1 MKTKEQLIS
10 FENKVKE
17 LFAAGELPFLVHMCG
32 GNEDQLIDIFSKA
45 KPGDWFFSTHRNHY
59 HYLLSG
65 GNEEALLNRIKDGR
79 SMFVFDRARNF
90 LTSSILAGTACI
102 ASGVAFQLKQE
113 RSSNRVW
120 CFIGDGAEEEGH
132 FYEAV
137 LMAHGNDLP
146 VTFIIEDNDRSV
158 DTPKAVRTHGKR
170 IEWPSCVVRY
180 TYKPTY
186 PHAGAGLPP
195 GSVKFKPAIVS
206 KYAS

>member
-1 MKTKEQLIS
+1 MKTKKELIE
-10 FENKVKE
+10 FEYRVKE
-17 LFAAGELPFLVHMCG
+17 LFAAGELPFLVHMSG
-32 GNEDQLIDIFSKA
+32 GNEDQLINILSRA
-45 KPGDWFFSTHRNHY
+45 KPGDWFFSTHRSHY
-59 HYLLSG
+59 HYLLAG
-65 GNEEALLNRIKDGR
+65 GNEEVLLSLIKDGR

-102 ASGVAFQLKQE
+102 AAGVAMQLKEEQ
-113 RSSNRVW
+113 SINRVW
-120 CFIGDGAEEEGH
+120 CFLGDGAEEEGH

-146 VTFIIEDNDRSV
+146 VTFVIEDNDRSV
-158 DTPKAVRTHGKR
+158 DSAKAVRTQGKR

-180 TYKPTY
+180 CYKPTY

-195 GSVKFKPAIVS
+195 GSVKFNPAIVT